1 MKLIVLLFFFLLT
14 DYVHSAC
21 STPVSRGGTFS
32 SGTTISSSA
41 MNTQLNTL
49 YTHVNDIDGD
59 CIQDTSLNKSKLE
72 AGYKDATIT
81 SVSGAYTA
89 LSTDEVILA
98 SAGSAFTIT
107 LPTAVGITG
116 RTYTIKK
123 TDASVNAITLDAN
136 SAETIDGALN
146 YILSGQFNTVSIVSN
161 GSVWQVL
168 DDKAQ
173 IAILSGRKSSGTDA
187 GTFTSGSWVTRELTS
202 EDSDI
207 NGIVVLTANQFT
219 LGVGSYLIEASAPA
233 SYCNGHQTK
242 LRNITDSTDDL
253 IGSSAYATASGTADS
268 SNRSFI
274 NGIITITSSKVFE
287 LQHKAQTTRAGNGLG
302 AIAGSGV
309 SEVYAVVKITKLD

>member
-49 YTHVNDIDGD
+49 YTHVNNIDGD

-72 AGYKDATIT
+72 AGYKDKTIT
-81 SVSGAYTA
+81 SITGTYTA

-123 TDASVNAITLDAN
+123 TDASVNAVTLDAN
-136 SAETIDGALN
+136 GAETIDGALTISLAN
-146 YILSGQFNTVSIVSN
+146 QYESVTLVSN
-161 GSVWQVL
+161 GVSWIIEEFKPFIITTPGL
-168 DDKAQ
+168 AKAVEYSAR
-173 IAILSGRKSSGTDA
+173 ISSTG
-187 GTFTSGSWVTRELTS
+187 
-202 EDSDI
+202 
-207 NGIVVLTANQFT
+207 VVSNEKGEWITGNAA
-219 LGVGSYLIEASAPA
+219 VASAVYTLTTSAFGSNPNCTVQLNQA
-233 SYCNGHQTK
+233 GVTVRLVNFDAT
-242 LRNITDSTDDL
+242 NSTSTSL
-253 IGSSAYATASGTADS
+253 IYRIFDV
-268 SNRSFI
+268 SNNPQAFDA
-274 NGIITITSSKVFE
+274 TITC
-287 LQHKAQTTRAGNGLG
+287 H
-302 AIAGSGV
+302 GSQP
-309 SEVYAVVKITKLD
+309 